1 VTVAESSNL
10 LYALLKLSFYLL
22 YLFLVVLICL
32 LACML
37 RSNACVT
44 FEEARS
50 KSFEDLEFQEQ
61 ELKTLSSYSLKERQV
76 FP

>member
-1 VTVAESSNL
+1 
-10 LYALLKLSFYLL
+10 
-22 YLFLVVLICL
+22 
-32 LACML
+32 ML
-37 RSNACVT
+37 EPDA
-44 FEEARS
+44 FMMLEGARS

>member
-1 VTVAESSNL
+1 M
-10 LYALLKLSFYLL
+10 
-22 YLFLVVLICL
+22 FLIVIVCL

-37 RSNACVT
+37 RSDACVT

-61 ELKTLSSYSLKERQV
+61 ELKTLSRYSLKERQV

>member
-1 VTVAESSNL
+1 VSPIL
-10 LYALLKLSFYLL
+10 LYALLKLFFYLL

-37 RSNACVT
+37 GPDACVML
-44 FEEARS
+44 EGARS

-61 ELKTLSSYSLKERQV
+61 ELKTMSSYSLKERQV
-76 FP
+76 ICMHVS

>member
-1 VTVAESSNL
+1 MGPIL
-10 LYALLKLSFYLL
+10 LYALLKLSLCLL
-22 YLFLVVLICL
+22 YLFLVVIVCL

-37 RSNACVT
+37 RSDACVML
-44 FEEARS
+44 EGARS